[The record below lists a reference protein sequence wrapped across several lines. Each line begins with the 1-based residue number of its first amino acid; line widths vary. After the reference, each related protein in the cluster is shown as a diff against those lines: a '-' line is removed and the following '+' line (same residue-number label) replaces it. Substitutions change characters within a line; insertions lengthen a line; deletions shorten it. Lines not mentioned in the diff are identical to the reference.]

1 MGTAGSN
8 RFICEPM
15 MGSIA
20 HGGRRANQACFRNT
34 LVAQRRNNQDECP
47 PVASK
52 KMLGQAVD
60 STISMSW
67 VHLTACRYIDQ
78 IWRISVA
85 RRSDICASTRA
96 AIRTCDHI
104 YRPAHIRPLPVNSNF
119 LIRAALVKD
128 GWVSDC

>member
-1 MGTAGSN
+1 MGTAGSD

-34 LVAQRRNNQDECP
+34 LVAHRRNNQDECP
-47 PVASK
+47 PVASI

-67 VHLTACRYIDQ
+67 LHLTACRYIDQ

-96 AIRTCDHI
+96 AIRTCE
-104 YRPAHIRPLPVNSNF
+104 REVRSA
-119 LIRAALVKD
+119 
-128 GWVSDC
+128 

>member
-47 PVASK
+47 PVPSI
-52 KMLGQAVD
+52 KMLGQAVY

-67 VHLTACRYIDQ
+67 LHLTACRYADQ

-96 AIRTCDHI
+96 AIRTCVHI
-104 YRPAHIRPLPVNSNF
+104 YRLAHMRPLRVNSNF
-119 LIRAALVKD
+119 LIRAAIVED
-128 GWVSDC
+128 EWVSDC